1 MLPYIPE
8 ELQTKITLMAY
19 QLSPHPLATI
29 IKESKTF
36 YCERCVSLARL
47 DFFDFLD
54 DVPYKYIKFKNQ
66 LTYHND
72 VIVRFLP
79 KPEGASDK
87 LVRAVFKMELWNHID
102 DDICEIVQSRAW
114 KSRTPFDYF
123 VKDLINDV
131 ECRWSLNSVSE

>member
-1 MLPYIPE
+1 MMPYIPE

-19 QLSPHPLATI
+19 GLSPHPLATL

-54 DVPYKYIKFKNQ
+54 DVPYKYIKFKNLQ
-66 LTYHND
+66 TYHND

-79 KPEGASDK
+79 KPKGASDK
-87 LVRAVFKMELWNHID
+87 MVYAVFKMELWNHID
-102 DDICEIVQSRAW
+102 DDTCEIVQERAW
-114 KSRTPFDYF
+114 KIRTPFHYF
-123 VKDLINDV
+123 VKDLINGVDCMWNLKGV
-131 ECRWSLNSVSE
+131 F

>member
-1 MLPYIPE
+1 MMPYIPE

-19 QLSPHPLATI
+19 GLSPHPLATL

-54 DVPYKYIKFKNQ
+54 DVPYKYIKFKNLQ
-66 LTYHND
+66 TYHND

-79 KPEGASDK
+79 KPEGVSEKKEACNSCSK
-87 LVRAVFKMELWNHID
+87 NNNCVMCGKQISQYK
-102 DDICEIVQSRAW
+102 DICKNCQIKKR
-114 KSRTPFDYF
+114 KY
-123 VKDLINDV
+123 
-131 ECRWSLNSVSE
+131 